1 MRRICRDCSRCT
13 EPALKTLVMAPIRA
27 IILVCGGFVIRAMV
41 RRCPRCDHWLTAHR
55 QVGGRFAD

>member
-1 MRRICRDCSRCT
+1 
-13 EPALKTLVMAPIRA
+13 MAPIRA